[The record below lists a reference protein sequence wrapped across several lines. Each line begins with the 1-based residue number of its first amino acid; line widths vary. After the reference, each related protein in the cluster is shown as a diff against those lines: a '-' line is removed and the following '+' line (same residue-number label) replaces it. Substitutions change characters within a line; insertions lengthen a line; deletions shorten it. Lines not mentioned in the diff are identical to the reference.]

1 MGRGSG
7 EASELYCEDYWM
19 FNLAPVISQLP
30 VLCRLDE
37 RFLVVC
43 LACQAS
49 Q

>member
-7 EASELYCEDYWM
+7 EASELYGEEYWTL
-19 FNLAPVISQLP
+19 NLGPVISQLP
-30 VLCRLDE
+30 VLCGLDE
-37 RFLVVC
+37 RFSVVC